1 VRRLRRCAASLG
13 LAAGL
18 AGSTVLGLAVMATVS
33 AALLAS
39 DVPSALAAPDSGS
52 SAARPSGDRV
62 ASDDRSASG
71 VTVGSV
77 SPSTTT
83 PGSRVTFAVSCAS
96 ADTSSATLFG
106 QTLGLPE
113 QIPMNAGD
121 ADGDFAVT
129 VTLPAGIDPGVY
141 HPDIDCSD
149 GTSTSVRL
157 RVTEFPAAGGA
168 QTGDGTTS
176 TTTNTGLSAAG
187 LVLIAVGAV
196 AGGIAVRRRSAGRS
210 AGPRA

>member
-1 VRRLRRCAASLG
+1 
-13 LAAGL
+13 
-18 AGSTVLGLAVMATVS
+18 VLGLAVMATVS
-33 AALLAS
+33 AALMAS

-52 SAARPSGDRV
+52 SAGRP
-62 ASDDRSASG
+62 SG
-71 VTVGSV
+71 VTVASGETVGSA

-113 QIPMNAGD
+113 QIPMNAGGG
-121 ADGDFAVT
+121 DGDFAVT

-149 GTSTSVRL
+149 GTSASVRL

-168 QTGDGTTS
+168 QTGDGATS
-176 TTTNTGLSAAG
+176 TTTSTGLSAAG
-187 LVLIAVGAV
+187 LVLIAVGAI
-196 AGGIAVRRRSAGRS
+196 AGGIALRRRSASRS
-210 AGPRA
+210 PGPRA

>member
-1 VRRLRRCAASLG
+1 MRRLRRCAASLG

-33 AALLAS
+33 AALMAS
-39 DVPSALAAPDSGS
+39 DVPSALAAPGSGS
-52 SAARPSGDRV
+52 SGH
-62 ASDDRSASG
+62 
-71 VTVGSV
+71 TVGSV

-83 PGSRVTFAVSCAS
+83 PGSRVTFAVACAS
-96 ADTSSATLFG
+96 EDTSSATLFG

-121 ADGDFAVT
+121 GDGDFAIT

-196 AGGIAVRRRSAGRS
+196 AGGIALRRRSAGRS
-210 AGPRA
+210 QGPGA